1 MVGSAIGARYHRD
14 IYSSCGDVF
23 CMAVALLSALARFA
37 DEHIVQSL
45 MRSVLFLPDKPA
57 LMRVYGK
64 GM

>member
-1 MVGSAIGARYHRD
+1 
-14 IYSSCGDVF
+14 
-23 CMAVALLSALARFA
+23 MAVALLSALARFA